1 MSRMEIQWSLVIFTT
16 LAGTGAWLFAF
27 LGLGEVRGRHMQE
40 RSKFTIALTALVL
53 LAVGGIASV
62 THLSHPDRIM
72 GALGHPTMGIFAEAA
87 FLGVVALLIV
97 VYLVLLKRKASTR
110 LVRGFAFAGG
120 ALAVVLSFVLGYSY
134 MMASRVAWN
143 TISLPAAYLG
153 TAMSVGAAC
162 FVVLLCVGKEKGSFR
177 FGALILLVSGI
188 VSTVASVIY
197 GFLSGAATGETAAL
211 FWVLAVVC
219 GGVVPAACGCL
230 SLKKPDQVMT
240 FGMIALVMALCG
252 CIGFRCVMWMVGEG
266 LNYFGYVI

>member
-1 MSRMEIQWSLVIFTT
+1 MEIQWSLVIFTT

-27 LGLGEVRGRHMQE
+27 LGLAEARGRRMQE
-40 RSKFTIALTALVL
+40 RNKFTIALVALVL
-53 LAVGGIASV
+53 LAVGGVASV

-97 VYLVLLKRKASTR
+97 VYLVMLKRKAAMR
-110 LVRGFAFAGG
+110 LVRGVALAGG
-120 ALAVVLSFVLGYSY
+120 GLAVVLSFVLGYSY

-143 TISLPAAYLG
+143 MISLPAAYLG
-153 TAMSVGAAC
+153 TAMSVGSAC
-162 FVVLLCVGKEKGSFR
+162 FVVLLLIGKEEGSLE
-177 FGALILLVSGI
+177 FGARTLLVSGI
-188 VSTVASVIY
+188 VSAVTSVLY
-197 GFLSGAATGETAAL
+197 GLLSGAATGDTAAL

-219 GGVVPAACGCL
+219 GGAVPAVCGYL

-252 CIGFRCVMWMVGEG
+252 CIGFRCVMWMVGAG